1 MEVFIHDS
9 NLGKKEGNEGLLQVS
24 VPAEEVDKALDQA
37 FKKVVKQLNVPGFRK
52 GKVPRQIFEQ
62 RFGVEAL
69 YQDAVDILLPKA
81 YSEAVQETGIN
92 PVDQPEIEVTQIE
105 KDQPFTFDATVI
117 VEPEVQL
124 GDYKGLEIE
133 KQNTE
138 VTEDEFNKAVEQ
150 RLDAMTDMVVKED
163 GQVEEGD
170 TVNLDFDGYVDG
182 EQFEGGQAEGYDLEI
197 GSGMFIPGFE
207 EQLVGLKVGEEKE
220 VEVTFPEEYHAE
232 ELAGKPAVFKTKI
245 NEIKAKEVPELD
257 DELASELDSNANN
270 VEEFKANLRQQL
282 EEQKKTDA
290 ENAQKEEAITLATDN
305 ATIDIPEAMVRTEQD
320 RMMSEFAQRIQQQ
333 GLDLNTY
340 FQISGQSE
348 DDLREQMKEDAEL
361 RVKTNLTLAAIAD
374 AENIEVTDED
384 VDKELET
391 MSEQFNISVEDIK
404 KTLGN
409 TDLVKNDV
417 RVKKVINLLVDEAK
431 LVESTSEDNKE
442 EA

>member
-1 MEVFIHDS
+1 MTATWE
-9 NLGKKEGNEGLLQVS
+9 KKEGNEGLLQVS

-105 KDQPFTFDATVI
+105 KGQSFTFDATVI

>member
-1 MEVFIHDS
+1 MTATWE
-9 NLGKKEGNEGLLQVS
+9 KKEGNQGLLQVT

-37 FKKVVKQLNVPGFRK
+37 FKKVVKQINVPGFRK

-81 YSEAVQETGIN
+81 YSEAVVEADIN

-105 KDQPFTFDATVI
+105 KGKPFTFDATVT

-124 GDYKGLEIE
+124 GDYKGLEIT
-133 KQNTE
+133 KQETE
-138 VTEDEFNKAVEQ
+138 LTDEELEQTIEQ
-150 RLDAMTDMVVKED
+150 RLEAMADMVIKED

-182 EQFEGGQAEGYDLEI
+182 EQFEGGQADGYDLEI

-232 ELAGKPAVFKTKI
+232 ELAGKPATFKTKI
-245 NEIKAKEVPELD
+245 NEIKTKEVPELD
-257 DELASELDSNANN
+257 DELANELDSEADN
-270 VEEFKANLRQQL
+270 VEQYKENLRKQL
-282 EEQKKTDA
+282 TEQKETDA
-290 ENAQKEEAITLATDN
+290 ENLQKEEAITIATDN
-305 ATIDIPEAMVRTEQD
+305 ATVDIPEAMIKTEED
-320 RMMSEFAQRIQQQ
+320 RMVQEFAQRLQQQ
-333 GLDLNTY
+333 GLNLETY

-348 DDLREQMKEDAEL
+348 EDLRGQMKDDAEQ
-361 RVKTNLTLAAIAD
+361 RVKTNLTLAAIAE
-374 AENIEVTDED
+374 AENIEVSEED
-384 VDKELET
+384 VDKELQT

-404 KTLGN
+404 NTLGN
-409 TDLVKNDV
+409 TDIVKNDV
-417 RVKKVINLLVDEAK
+417 RVKKVIDLLVDEAK
-431 LVESTSEDNKE
+431 LVEAKEDNEASE